1 MREGFRWR
9 LMPETPKWL
18 HLEDGSTFPRPA
30 MQNDEHYSPAH
41 KVAWQGHEN
50 LTRSEALWLASIADS
65 YAYLIGN
72 PEIAR
77 KKIPMIRRAL
87 AKEVPD
93 V

>member
-1 MREGFRWR
+1 MSK
-9 LMPETPKWL
+9 PELPAWL

-30 MQNDEHYSPAH
+30 MESDLYRSPANV
-41 KVAWQGHEN
+41 VAWQGHEN
-50 LTRSEALWLASIADS
+50 LTRSESVWLASIADA

-87 AKEVPD
+87 AKEREQ
-93 V
+93 